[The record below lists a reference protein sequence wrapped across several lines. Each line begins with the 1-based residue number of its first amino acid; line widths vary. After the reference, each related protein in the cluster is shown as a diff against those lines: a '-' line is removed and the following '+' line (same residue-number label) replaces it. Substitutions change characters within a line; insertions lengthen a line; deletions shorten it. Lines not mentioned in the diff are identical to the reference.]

1 MSLLVSKG
9 VIYNSW
15 QICQNVTFLNKKL
28 IVKQR
33 EVIEMKTE
41 EVIKIVEIVF
51 EAALKITKAVV
62 MEEGKKQKNR
72 CFEWRW
78 DIC

>member
-1 MSLLVSKG
+1 
-9 VIYNSW
+9 
-15 QICQNVTFLNKKL
+15 
-28 IVKQR
+28 
-33 EVIEMKTE
+33 MKTE

-62 MEEGKKQKNR
+62 MEEGEKQKNR

>member
-1 MSLLVSKG
+1 MPAHSRGKPHLV
-9 VIYNSW
+9 
-15 QICQNVTFLNKKL
+15 TLFLNKKL

-62 MEEGKKQKNR
+62 MEEGKK
-72 CFEWRW
+72 
-78 DIC
+78 

>member
-1 MSLLVSKG
+1 M
-9 VIYNSW
+9 
-15 QICQNVTFLNKKL
+15 NKKL

-62 MEEGKKQKNR
+62 MEEGKK
-72 CFEWRW
+72 
-78 DIC
+78 